1 MLLKKEMTSLPSLDR
16 HKEKLEEKEKTYRYL
31 LTYVAEGFK
40 DPSRNEV
47 IDQIKD
53 SLFTFNN
60 IILREKNLVDA
71 SDIYSSTR
79 RLESHRNLSF
89 NLHLES
95 FRKLFSED
103 NQTQIP
109 ELQYKISSNQ
119 AKELSEIFNY
129 VWTLHANSIE
139 YNNIESALLDKDL
152 PDYLKSVIVAALVL
166 GNINY
171 FDPDAFHVLLNLLE
185 NEISLSLKSRTIA
198 GIVLIALVH
207 ADRILLNISVRSRLL
222 MTLTDPALN
231 KIINATLLNLIRTYD
246 TTRIDNKMRNE
257 VIPELMKIRPEI
269 IDRMKNLASDAEDFL
284 SDENPQWE
292 EMIENSAVGDKLK
305 EINDMQMEGADVMVT
320 AFSNLKSFPFFFDVS
335 NWFMPFVPGNYLFDR
350 IPLMDDEETMKGF
363 NMVMCN
369 SDLHSFLL
377 SVDSMPEDKK
387 VILFKNMESQMK
399 EAQEALSNPI
409 GESME
414 SKINL
419 EIRHYLQ
426 DLYRFFKFFRKKD
439 DFEDPFSS
447 PFVASQIAQLKDILG
462 INVDTIRLIAEFY
475 FKNKYYR
482 EAAGL
487 FELLDSFDSDYSN
500 WEKIGFCYDRMKD
513 YSQALEWY
521 RKAELVSPDKEWLV
535 KKIAVALKNAGQP
548 KEALLY
554 YNKALKNDPDN
565 YHLLMSA
572 GQCYL
577 DLNEIGDALQCFYHA
592 QYLKPNNM
600 GVLRALA
607 WSELMASNYDKALNL
622 YREIVSD
629 AGAKASDFLN
639 AAHCA
644 MAVNDMK
651 EAVKFYRKF
660 IDLSPE
666 KDIKTLVLALRDDA
680 LATKNLGI
688 KTSDLRLIVD
698 KIRYDLYSSNS

>member
-109 ELQYKISSNQ
+109 ELQYKISPNQ

-129 VWTLHANSIE
+129 VWTLHANPIE

-171 FDPDAFHVLLNLLE
+171 FDPDAFHVLLNILE

-222 MTLTDPALN
+222 MTLTDPSLN

-387 VILFKNMESQMK
+387 VMLFKNMESQMK
-399 EAQEALSNPI
+399 EAQEALSHPV

-462 INVDTIRLIAEFY
+462 INVETIRLIAEFY
-475 FKNKYYR
+475 FKNKYYS

-535 KKIAVALKNAGQP
+535 KKIAVALKNGGQP
-548 KEALLY
+548 KEALVY
-554 YNKALKNDPDN
+554 YNKALKSDPDN

-622 YREIVSD
+622 YREIVAD

-680 LATKNLGI
+680 LATKKLGI

-698 KIRYDLYSSNS
+698 KIRYDLYSSNL